1 MIAKAKAC
9 KGGGTLFN
17 YVINDE
23 KGYELDR
30 NLISGETSKEIHED
44 FSIYLDQNQRAQNKL
59 FSIVLSP
66 SIEDSQKLTDLELRE
81 MTRKLLNDLDIN
93 PKIQPYI
100 AFVHTEKK
108 HKHIH
113 ILASRVKADGKLISD
128 HHIGKKAQNSAHNI
142 AIENNLVSAKNVMI
156 EQIKENEKLAE
167 EKVKL
172 FTTIKDEIY
181 QKHLSVMKTRPIY
194 FENYQSKMLKQ
205 GISIQKTINKQGL
218 VQGHRFI
225 DLKTNQSFKASEIHR
240 KMGLK
245 NLLESGLAFKNDIP
259 LNPSLSIAQNI
270 GIKIIKRILKQTINQ
285 SLGY

>member
-30 NLISGETSKEIHED
+30 NLISGNNSKEIYED
-44 FSIYLDQNQRAQNKL
+44 FNIYLDQNQRAQNKL

-66 SIEDSQKLTDLELRE
+66 SLEDSQNLKNSELKDLTK
-81 MTRKLLNDLDIN
+81 KLLNDLGIDSN
-93 PKIQPYI
+93 KQPYI

-113 ILASRVKADGKLISD
+113 VLVSRVKADGKLISD
-128 HHIGKKAQNSAHNI
+128 HHIGKKAQHSAHNI

-156 EQIKENEKLAE
+156 ENIKQNERLVE
-167 EKVKL
+167 EKNKIFSNL
-172 FTTIKDEIY
+172 KDNIY
-181 QKHLSVMKTRPIY
+181 QKHLIVMKTKPVY
-194 FENYQSKMLKQ
+194 FEDYQSKMLKQ

-225 DLKTNQSFKASEIHR
+225 DLKSNKSFKASEIHR

-245 NLLESGLAFKNDIP
+245 NLLESGLAFKKDIP
-259 LNPSLSIAQNI
+259 LNLSLNIAQNI
-270 GIKIIKRILKQTINQ
+270 GIKIIKKVLKQAINQ